1 MEVSDL
7 AKLEVRSFPKEDC
20 CLTMKNKDNFSL
32 FKRLKILYLR
42 CVEDNMIIWNY
53 ELS

>member
-20 CLTMKNKDNFSL
+20 YLTIKNKDNFSL
-32 FKRLKILYLR
+32 FKRLKILYSDVGR
-42 CVEDNMIIWNY
+42 QYDYM
-53 ELS
+53 EL